1 MAHSPTLILDTH
13 AAVHEL
19 VSAGMPERQAETV
32 VRQQA
37 RLLEQN
43 LATKADLATLRQET
57 KTDIAT
63 IKADIETLRQ
73 ETKADIE
80 ALRQETKAL
89 IETAKVGLIKWIFG
103 LNIATMSLLV
113 AAIKLL

>member
-1 MAHSPTLILDTH
+1 MTPLILDTH

-19 VSAGMPERQAETV
+19 VNAGMPERQAETV

-43 LATKADLATLRQET
+43 LATKAD
-57 KTDIAT
+57 
-63 IKADIETLRQ
+63 
-73 ETKADIE
+73 IE
-80 ALRQETKAL
+80 ALRQETKAG
-89 IETAKVGLIKWIFG
+89 IEAAKVDLIKWIVG
-103 LNIATMSLLV
+103 INIGTMSVLI

>member
-1 MAHSPTLILDTH
+1 MTPLILDTH

-43 LATKADLATLRQET
+43 LATKADIPTT
-57 KTDIAT
+57 KIDI
-63 IKADIETLRQ
+63 D
-73 ETKADIE
+73 
-80 ALRQETKAL
+80 ALRQGIRADFKAF
-89 IETAKVGLIKWIFG
+89 KVDLIKWIVG
-103 LNIATMSLLV
+103 VNIGNVTLTVAT
-113 AAIKLL
+113 IKLL

>member
-1 MAHSPTLILDTH
+1 MTPLILDTH

-32 VRQQA
+32 VRQQV

-43 LATKADLATLRQET
+43 LATKADIEAT
-57 KTDIAT
+57 
-63 IKADIETLRQ
+63 KADIEALRQ
-73 ETKADIE
+73 ETKASIEATKAGIE

-89 IETAKVGLIKWIFG
+89 IETAKVDLIKWIVGVNIGAVG
-103 LNIATMSLLV
+103 LLISLIIA
-113 AAIKLL
+113 AFKLL